1 LKASLTYCANAT
13 IAKSS
18 AQSFDSPDEQK
29 YEGKAM
35 TISSREPFSL
45 ILDTRG
51 LMCPMPVL
59 KTKKALRDVPP
70 GGVIKVMATDP
81 GSVADMKSF
90 CEMTGNVLLASL
102 QEDDV
107 FVYHIEHRGK

>member
-1 LKASLTYCANAT
+1 MTAAS
-13 IAKSS
+13 
-18 AQSFDSPDEQK
+18 Q
-29 YEGKAM
+29 
-35 TISSREPFSL
+35 EPFSL
-45 ILDTRG
+45 VLDARG

-59 KTKKALRDVPP
+59 KTKKALRDVPA

-102 QEDDV
+102 REDDV
-107 FVYHIEHRGK
+107 FVYHIEHRPGLRDLK

>member
-1 LKASLTYCANAT
+1 MTV
-13 IAKSS
+13 
-18 AQSFDSPDEQK
+18 SPQD
-29 YEGKAM
+29 
-35 TISSREPFSL
+35 PFNL
-45 ILDTRG
+45 VLDARG

-59 KTKKALRDVPP
+59 KTKKALRDVPI

-90 CEMTGNVLLASL
+90 CDMTGNVLLASL

-107 FVYHIEHRGK
+107 FVYHIEHRAS

>member
-45 ILDTRG
+45 ILDARG